1 MQTLTVKSSSGTPAA
16 PHPSCPSSKGHSGL
30 SRASLA
36 LSQMDQ
42 VNELV
47 WGLREQ
53 LPLWTKP
60 HWDVRVSVPREVGMR
75 TQSPVL
81 PPQRSAGSLPAL
93 KEGPSG
99 QPPLESGLSLLGPLT
114 TVGRLALG
122 EQETTSLLGPVPSG
136 ASRIPWY
143 HSSFSTLGNFVS
155 S

>member
-16 PHPSCPSSKGHSGL
+16 PHPSCTSSKGHSGL
-30 SRASLA
+30 SRASPA

-42 VNELV
+42 VNEPV

-81 PPQRSAGSLPAL
+81 APQRSAGSLPAL

-99 QPPLESGLSLLGPLT
+99 QPPLESRAEFTGAPHHCGQIGLG
-114 TVGRLALG
+114 
-122 EQETTSLLGPVPSG
+122 
-136 ASRIPWY
+136 
-143 HSSFSTLGNFVS
+143 
-155 S
+155 